1 MKTLVIHPNNPT
13 TDFLKKIY
21 EGKDYTVFDCYNYT
35 NDDLINVIISHDRII
50 MCGHG
55 SSDGLFDI
63 NNGGF
68 IIDNSIVPYLQTK
81 ECICIWCNA
90 DVFVEDYGLTG
101 LYTGMFISEVEE
113 AYLFQINESMNDI
126 DFSNNVFSGLLGT
139 IIDKYELSEVFD
151 ILKKCYYDKENDV
164 MIFNNER
171 IFYEAGQL
179 PV

>member
-1 MKTLVIHPNNPT
+1 MKTLVIHPNDPT

-21 EGKDYTVFDCYNYT
+21 EGKDYTVFDCYNYI
-35 NDDLINVIISHDRII
+35 NDDLINAIINHDRII

-55 SSDGLFDI
+55 SSDGLFDVD
-63 NNGGF
+63 NGGF

-171 IFYEAGQL
+171 IFYEAG
-179 PV
+179 